1 MAWKSEHNSSKTELG
16 FTGYLPGAQATHCLF
31 PPPAVAHQPLAN
43 KFLDQANLRTSAWI
57 RSQTAV
63 LTLPEM
69 HVINPVGP
77 AGRVV
82 RPATRQNFDHIGSPS
97 TTSSLGFG
105 SCWLGPDEDTKRK
118 LSVPARGQPMRSI
131 V

>member
-43 KFLDQANLRTSAWI
+43 KFLDQTNLRTSAWI
-57 RSQTAV
+57 RSQMAV

-77 AGRVV
+77 ATRHHRGTEGVRPFIHDFILGFRVV
-82 RPATRQNFDHIGSPS
+82 LAAP
-97 TTSSLGFG
+97 
-105 SCWLGPDEDTKRK
+105 
-118 LSVPARGQPMRSI
+118 
-131 V
+131 